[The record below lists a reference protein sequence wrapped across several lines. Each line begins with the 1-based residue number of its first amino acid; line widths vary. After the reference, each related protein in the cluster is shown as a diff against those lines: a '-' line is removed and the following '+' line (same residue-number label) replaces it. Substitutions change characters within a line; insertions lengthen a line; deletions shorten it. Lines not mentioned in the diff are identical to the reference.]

1 MATKQCINCGA
12 ILDETSFPIHQDR
25 DGTIR
30 FRNVCETCYKA
41 KKRLSDQRRYQRLK
55 AQREAELAAAE
66 PVTAKKSMPKGGD
79 PKKFVPD
86 VKDLVSA
93 YLNIIHWRPAGLGT
107 ISLEQYNTH
116 FNLEVSEED
125 FDNIQKEANKRL
137 DEFGYY
143 NDLRREYPDD
153 AKCLIIGDTFGTHT
167 PAPIFDLLKHVAQ
180 CEGVSRVIVI
190 GHNLDDENIIS
201 NRIGHFGGIPVTII
215 AVKDELRD
223 LHAQRGYGYDI
234 VQDYIRIG
242 DIIIR
247 NQEHITPYVKA
258 SIGTL
263 DPMLFGGRMIVNCT
277 RHELVTRPTP
287 DTLVFRNFIASPG
300 ALSDPHVVTIINRL
314 IFANG
319 ERAMLRP
326 TNKDSY
332 HKHRKNETDKTL
344 WERGY
349 ILLDHGRV
357 RQRRIFAYGD
367 DEFRTICQRAVIND
381 RGHEVDTELTL
392 VLSDLHAPYAAAQ
405 TAEAVVTDNP
415 NVSRII
421 FNGDVS
427 DCRAFNPH
435 NPYEA
440 ASVDLQKE
448 LDNLDGVLNMVVGK
462 GMYKPWMSTGRH
474 PRIEFLLG
482 NHEDFVRRFVEKYP
496 QFARCF
502 TKLLWDIFTKY
513 GIICGNDKD
522 WVNIGDTIVYH
533 GSADVFG
540 VSGNNLEQT
549 ARAFNTQAI
558 IGHTHSP
565 AIRFGVYRSGCL
577 CDLRQGYNNHRL
589 SNWQIGYTR
598 VYSDDKNEYVELV
611 NL

>member
-1 MATKQCINCGA
+1 MATKQCIKCGA
-12 ILDETSFPIHQDR
+12 VLEEREFPIHQDT

-30 FRNVCETCYKA
+30 FRNVCLTCYKA
-41 KKRLSDQRRYQRLK
+41 ERRLRDQRRYARLK
-55 AQREAELAAAE
+55 AQRTSE
-66 PVTAKKSMPKGGD
+66 PPKPVIIPEGGD

-107 ISLEQYNTH
+107 ISLAQYNRH
-116 FNLEVSEED
+116 FNLEVTED
-125 FDNIQKEANKRL
+125 EFANIRVEADKRL
-137 DEFGYY
+137 EEFGYY
-143 NDLRREYPDD
+143 NDLEREYADE
-153 AKCLIIGDTFGTHT
+153 ANYLVVGDTFGTHT
-167 PAPIFDLLKHVAQ
+167 PAEVFDLLRHVAKR
-180 CEGVSRVIVI
+180 EGVSRVIVI

-201 NRIGHFGGIPVTII
+201 NKIGDFGGIPVTII

-234 VQDYIRIG
+234 VQNRIRIG
-242 DIIIR
+242 DIVIR

-258 SIGTL
+258 SIGSL

-287 DTLVFRNFIASPG
+287 DTRVFRNFIASPG
-300 ALSDPHVVTIINRL
+300 SLAEPHVVTIINRL

-319 ERAMLRP
+319 NRAMLRP

-332 HKHRKNETDKTL
+332 HKHRKNETDKRL

-349 ILLDHGRV
+349 ILLKHGKV
-357 RQRRIFAYGD
+357 YQRRILTYD
-367 DEFRTICQRAVIND
+367 DEYRAICQRGVINNKGED
-381 RGHEVDTELTL
+381 VDTELTL
-392 VLSDLHAPYAAAQ
+392 VISDLHAPYSASQ
-405 TAEAVVTDNP
+405 TAEAVITDNP
-415 NVSRII
+415 KASRIV
-421 FNGDVS
+421 FNGDIV

-440 ASVDLQKE
+440 ATTDLQKE
-448 LDNLDGVLNMVVGK
+448 LESLDNILNMVVGK
-462 GMYKPWMSTGRH
+462 AMYKPWMETGKR
-474 PRIEFLLG
+474 PRVEFLLG

-502 TKLLWDIFTKY
+502 TKLLWDIYTKY
-513 GIICGNDKD
+513 GVICGNDED
-522 WVNIGDTIVYH
+522 WVHIGDTIVYH

-549 ARAFNTQAI
+549 ARSFNAQAI

-565 AIRFGVYRSGCL
+565 AIRFGVYRTGCM
-577 CDLRQGYNNHRL
+577 CALRQGYNNSRL
-589 SNWQIGYTR
+589 SNWEVGYAR
-598 VYSDDKNEYVELV
+598 VYSDTQNEYVELV